1 MESFF
6 SIQNFKDRKLKMV
19 ENLAKKPGKER
30 ECIYTAVY
38 SNMFAT
44 PMVASQQKT
53 TKTMTMWPDKLCNN
67 KIYDEAGAVQFI
79 HFSKLL

>member
-6 SIQNFKDRKLKMV
+6 PIQNFKDKKLRMV

-30 ECIYTAVY
+30 EGIDAAVY

-44 PMVASQQKT
+44 PMVAS
-53 TKTMTMWPDKLCNN
+53 
-67 KIYDEAGAVQFI
+67 
-79 HFSKLL
+79 